1 MNILQC
7 SKKYSFSYTVKPTA
21 RDVKEKKLIGSI
33 SVEVDFL
40 QRTQLVA
47 KSVYL
52 CFQNWSPPIP
62 LPPPLPLLSPPTLPL
77 PPSIPSSP
85 LFPLLPYRKAQPAIN
100 TDDMAS
106 FFREKFCDNVF
117 CSGQVVSIFEHTVAE
132 LQHGRI
138 IVYWVLLKCTVF
150 RSFSGQRRRS
160 HCWKEQCYRL
170 SVSLLFF
177 SHSLPFSLTLSILPA
192 TFLSGRHD
200 TVDWRR
206 LKDFKEGTTSATRF
220 NKIAIFGVFF
230 FGVGYYQQGC
240 KIMA

>member
-1 MNILQC
+1 MFILQC
-7 SKKYSFSYTVKPTA
+7 SFSYTVKPTA
-21 RDVKEKKLIGSI
+21 RDVKEKNLIGSI

-52 CFQNWSPPIP
+52 CFQNWSPPFP
-62 LPPPLPLLSPPTLPL
+62 LPSPPTLPL
-77 PPSIPSSP
+77 PLI
-85 LFPLLPYRKAQPAIN
+85 PLLPYRKAQPAIN

-117 CSGQVVSIFEHTVAE
+117 CSGQVVSIFEHVVTE
-132 LQHGRI
+132 LQHGRT
-138 IVYWVLLKCTVF
+138 IVYWVILKCTVF
-150 RSFSGQRRRS
+150 RSFLGQRRRS

-206 LKDFKEGTTSATRF
+206 LEDFKEGTTSATRF
-220 NKIAIFGVFF
+220 NKIAIFGVLFLEW
-230 FGVGYYQQGC
+230 VITNRDA
-240 KIMA
+240 K